1 MIEFENCVDKDVIA
15 NVQFKLDPQG
25 IQILCEGKMLTC
37 SQDAALKPGQSSGLK
52 IDFAASKVN
61 SFWHFV
67 PQENRSTNP
76 YYTIELSYGEKRPRM
91 VCGK

>member
-37 SQDAALKPGQSSGLK
+37 SQDAALKPG
-52 IDFAASKVN
+52 
-61 SFWHFV
+61 
-67 PQENRSTNP
+67 
-76 YYTIELSYGEKRPRM
+76 
-91 VCGK
+91 